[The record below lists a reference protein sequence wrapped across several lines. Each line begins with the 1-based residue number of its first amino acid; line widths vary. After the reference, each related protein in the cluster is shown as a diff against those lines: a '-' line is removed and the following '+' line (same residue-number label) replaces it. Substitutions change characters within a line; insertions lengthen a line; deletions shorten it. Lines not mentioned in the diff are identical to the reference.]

1 MVSKISFCSEFPDI
15 LDKAGYNIIRCLI
28 EMVGGAAVVCVAKSC
43 ILQRVGPSN
52 EYEVQV

>member
-52 EYEVQV
+52 EY